1 MTPELEPQVYLD
13 QRPAERFERFHS
25 WARTHD
31 PDWVYLLARIVLSPL
46 CVLLFRVRARGRD
59 HQPRGGPVLLA
70 PNHFS
75 IWDHFF
81 CGVYLRRRIRF
92 MAKSQLFDN
101 PVLTAILVHGGAF
114 PVRRGHR
121 DDESMATARS
131 ILERGGMV
139 LVYPEGGRSRDGKL
153 GSARPGIGRLALE
166 TGAPV
171 VPVAIHGSLAIR
183 RRRLPRVTV
192 EYGEAMTFP
201 RAEAPARA
209 EQQAAADR
217 IFAAVREMYDGL
229 A

>member
-1 MTPELEPQVYLD
+1 MTPDLEPQVYLD
-13 QRPAERFERFHS
+13 ERPAERFDRFHA

-46 CVLLFRVRARGRD
+46 CVLLFRLGARGRD
-59 HQPRGGPVLLA
+59 RVPRSGPVLLA

-121 DDESMATARS
+121 DYE
-131 ILERGGMV
+131 
-139 LVYPEGGRSRDGKL
+139 
-153 GSARPGIGRLALE
+153 
-166 TGAPV
+166 
-171 VPVAIHGSLAIR
+171 
-183 RRRLPRVTV
+183 
-192 EYGEAMTFP
+192 
-201 RAEAPARA
+201 
-209 EQQAAADR
+209 
-217 IFAAVREMYDGL
+217 
-229 A
+229 